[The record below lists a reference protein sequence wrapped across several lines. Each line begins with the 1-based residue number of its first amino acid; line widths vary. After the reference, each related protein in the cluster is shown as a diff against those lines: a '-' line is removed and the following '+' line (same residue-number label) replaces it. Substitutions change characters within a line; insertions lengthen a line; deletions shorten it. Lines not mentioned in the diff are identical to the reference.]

1 MTHHTYIL
9 LLMGHDEKLHNI
21 LDEYLE
27 NSRSLIVAKEV
38 TIGSGFNNYNILQV
52 GDLVPCII
60 SC

>member
-52 GDLVPCII
+52 
-60 SC
+60 